1 MPPEILSSSC
11 SLSPTGTHLPASQ
24 LSHTPLLPLSLQ
36 LGDRH
41 SSRSPNRC
49 HSLPACVPADCRGWG
64 VEMYLL
70 LQVCTPVAKWLM
82 SCQLFPWAA
91 LALLCLCFLFLP
103 CCKCREDGTA
113 NSPLGWME
121 IISVNQ
127 LVMPFIP
134 PINKEAALGTI
145 LTSFQVKQDLLIQ
158 LDVCHFV
165 TKEKQSSQIAWL
177 LGLKLNR
184 KPVTITGRV
193 CIAELTG
200 ILWLLIILFLYYIIM
215 CPAVLL
221 QNTLNTS
228 LHHHI
233 SLLLNWETITQ
244 RLKKWRRI
252 IKGNWGWSWPPFLA
266 RLTLKC
272 SHYLVF
278 EGLQQLQAP
287 FS

>member
-1 MPPEILSSSC
+1 MMPPEIFSSSC

-24 LSHTPLLPLSLQ
+24 LSHTPLVPLSPQ

-41 SSRSPNRC
+41 SSRSPYRC
-49 HSLPACVPADCRGWG
+49 HSACQPV
-64 VEMYLL
+64 YLL
-70 LQVCTPVAKWLM
+70 TVEAGGLEMHLLSQVCTPAAKWLM

-91 LALLCLCFLFLP
+91 LALLCLCFLLLP

-145 LTSFQVKQDLLIQ
+145 LASFQVKQDLLIQ

-165 TKEKQSSQIAWL
+165 TKGKQSFQIAWL

-193 CIAELTG
+193 CIAE
-200 ILWLLIILFLYYIIM
+200 
-215 CPAVLL
+215 
-221 QNTLNTS
+221 
-228 LHHHI
+228 
-233 SLLLNWETITQ
+233 
-244 RLKKWRRI
+244 
-252 IKGNWGWSWPPFLA
+252 
-266 RLTLKC
+266 
-272 SHYLVF
+272 
-278 EGLQQLQAP
+278 
-287 FS
+287 